1 MKEPYKKVIEFYKNS
16 SPKQHQYFLN
26 LISDQMTFFNQETS
40 EQFDIDD
47 ECQVDF
53 NGIFHQIN
61 LKGSYDSTFAK
72 DPSIEA
78 LIDSERKSIGYAES
92 DANSDEDILARLIS
106 KYCEWD
112 GAFIYRLARECFTEC
127 NHHTFNK
134 AFKKL
139 WEKEIL
145 KTDHINK
152 KDKDE
157 SNNK

>member
-1 MKEPYKKVIEFYKNS
+1 MQEPYKKVIEFYKNS

-26 LISDQMTFFNQETS
+26 LISDQLKFFNYETS
-40 EQFDIDD
+40 EQFDIDN
-47 ECQVDF
+47 ECQIDF

-72 DPSIEA
+72 DPSIQA
-78 LIDSERKSIGYAES
+78 LIDSGRQSIGYTES
-92 DANSDEDILARLIS
+92 DANSDEDILAKLIS
-106 KYCEWD
+106 KHSEWN

>member
-47 ECQVDF
+47 ECQIDF

-61 LKGSYDSTFAK
+61 LKGSYDSTFVK

-78 LIDSERKSIGYAES
+78 LIDYERQSIGYAES
-92 DANSDEDILARLIS
+92 DANSDEDLLARLIS
-106 KYCEWD
+106 KHFEWD
-112 GAFIYRLARECFTEC
+112 GAFIYRLARECFAEC

-152 KDKDE
+152 KDKNEND
-157 SNNK
+157 NK

>member
-1 MKEPYKKVIEFYKNS
+1 MNEPYKKVIEFYKNS

-26 LISDQMTFFNQETS
+26 LISDQLTFFNYETS

-47 ECQVDF
+47 ECQIDF

-61 LKGSYDSTFAK
+61 LKGSYDSTFVK

-78 LIDSERKSIGYAES
+78 LIDYERQSVGYAES
-92 DANSDEDILARLIS
+92 DANSDEDILAKLIS
-106 KYCEWD
+106 KYCEWN

>member
-1 MKEPYKKVIEFYKNS
+1 MKQPYKKVIEFYKDS

-26 LISDQMTFFNQETS
+26 LISDQMTYFNQETR
-40 EQFDIDD
+40 EEYELDP
-47 ECQVDF
+47 ECFTDF
-53 NGIFHQIN
+53 NGIFHQLN
-61 LKGSYDSTFAK
+61 LKGSYDSTFVK

-78 LIDSERKSIGYAES
+78 LIDYERQSVGYAES
-92 DANSDEDILARLIS
+92 DANSDEDFLARLIC
-106 KYCEWD
+106 KHFEWD
-112 GAFIYRLARECFTEC
+112 GAFIFKLAEKCFTEC

-134 AFKKL
+134 AFKEL

-145 KTDHINK
+145 KTDNINK

>member
-16 SPKQHQYFLN
+16 SPKQHQYFLG
-26 LISDQMTFFNQETS
+26 LISDQMTFFNQETR
-40 EQFDIDD
+40 EEYELDPEFFT
-47 ECQVDF
+47 DF
-53 NGIFHQIN
+53 NGIFHQLN
-61 LKGSYDSTFAK
+61 LKTQGGYTNKK
-72 DPSIEA
+72 DLSLLS
-78 LIDSERKSIGYAES
+78 LIDKERQSTPTLEPHELLASI
-92 DANSDEDILARLIS
+92 IS
-106 KYCEWD
+106 RFCRWD
-112 GAFIYRLARECFTEC
+112 GAFIYKLAEECFRDC

-152 KDKDE
+152 KKKDE